1 MSTIPSAAKQAGLK
15 IPGPPAIETLSPEQ
29 KPRLGPGSHGKAVGH
44 LQTLLNNALGAGT
57 LGVDEDYGGMTT
69 DAVSLFQHKRSL
81 AITGKVGVE
90 EWKELSANPADP
102 FGCQG
107 LFWPFQAVCQIGTYM
122 EPQQNLATIATPYVG
137 ATETTGNKMG
147 NDARM
152 KEIFEADDLAPGGN
166 TDGYAWCAAF
176 VSLCTQKLIAQYPW
190 AFAGVT
196 PPREPSVSRFLNS
209 WAVGQKCLIFKPT
222 SKVIKPMAGDIVV
235 YTFSHIGIVETVGES
250 AVNTIEGN
258 TNEAGSREGTA
269 VLQKSRTKSLVRRFI
284 RLPVKRRLL

>member
-1 MSTIPSAAKQAGLK
+1 MSNGHTSTAATA
-15 IPGPPAIETLSPEQ
+15 PWPPPIETLPPEQ
-29 KPRLGPGSHGKAVGH
+29 KPTLGPGSHGAAVGH
-44 LQTLLNNALGAGT
+44 LQTLLNLALGDGT
-57 LGVDEDYGGMTT
+57 LSVDEDYGGATT

-81 AITGKVGVE
+81 PITGRVGVD
-90 EWKELSANPADP
+90 EWRALSADPSDP
-102 FGCQG
+102 FACRG
-107 LFWPFQAVCQIGTYM
+107 LYWPLQAVCLIGTYM
-122 EPQQNLATIATPYVG
+122 EPQQNLATIATPFIG
-137 ATETTGNKMG
+137 ATETSDNEMG
-147 NDARM
+147 DDPRM

-196 PPREPSVSRFLNS
+196 PPREPSVSNFLNN
-209 WAVGQKCLIFKPT
+209 WASGQKCLIFKPT

-235 YTFSHIGIVETVGES
+235 FTFSHIGIVETVGNS

-269 VLQKSRTKSLVRRFI
+269 VLQKTRTNSLVRRFI
-284 RLPVKRRLL
+284 RLPVKHRLLPS

>member
-1 MSTIPSAAKQAGLK
+1 
-15 IPGPPAIETLSPEQ
+15 
-29 KPRLGPGSHGKAVGH
+29 
-44 LQTLLNNALGAGT
+44 
-57 LGVDEDYGGMTT
+57 
-69 DAVSLFQHKRSL
+69 
-81 AITGKVGVE
+81 
-90 EWKELSANPADP
+90 
-102 FGCQG
+102 
-107 LFWPFQAVCQIGTYM
+107 
-122 EPQQNLATIATPYVG
+122 
-137 ATETTGNKMG
+137 MG

>member
-1 MSTIPSAAKQAGLK
+1 
-15 IPGPPAIETLSPEQ
+15 
-29 KPRLGPGSHGKAVGH
+29 
-44 LQTLLNNALGAGT
+44 
-57 LGVDEDYGGMTT
+57 
-69 DAVSLFQHKRSL
+69 
-81 AITGKVGVE
+81 
-90 EWKELSANPADP
+90 
-102 FGCQG
+102 
-107 LFWPFQAVCQIGTYM
+107 M